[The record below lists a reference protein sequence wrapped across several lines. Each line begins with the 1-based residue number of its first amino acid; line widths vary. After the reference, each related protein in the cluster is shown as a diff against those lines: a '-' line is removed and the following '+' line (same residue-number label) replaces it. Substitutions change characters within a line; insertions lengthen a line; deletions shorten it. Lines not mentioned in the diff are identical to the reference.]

1 MRKLLQIGSSL
12 NCGAPGK
19 IAEQIGLLAMAK
31 GWDVYMAHGVR
42 HSNPSQLKTI
52 PMVTPLEERVH
63 ALYSLLFDRHGL
75 GPDGKTKKL
84 VEWIKEYKPE
94 IIHLHN
100 IHGYFCNFKV
110 LFEYLDAV
118 DTPVVWT
125 MHDCW
130 PFTGRCFHFSGIN
143 CDKWKTGCYDCKAEA
158 GYTVSKYYD
167 RSRELYALKKRLF
180 SSVKNLTLVPV
191 SDWQAAFLKD
201 SFLKECKVHTI
212 HNGVDIEKFIP
223 MDGHRL
229 RDKHSLNGKFV
240 ILGVAS
246 PWNTRKGLDDFYQL
260 RTVLSGEFAIVMV
273 GLTPKQI
280 EKLPNGIIG
289 IARTE
294 SQQELAE
301 YYSMADVFVNLTYLD
316 TFPTVNLE
324 ALACGTPVITYRTGG
339 SPEAISDVENLK
351 MVKDRVVCYPTG
363 MVVEQADIAGIVD
376 SIRELHMHPLSAED
390 CRKRAA
396 TYFDKGKCFEKYIDL
411 YNTLTCHTGGVKLYS
426 PIRCES
432 SCSERRLA
440 A

>member
-1 MRKLLQIGSSL
+1 MMPKIFHISGAI
-12 NCGAPGK
+12 NFGAPGR
-19 IAEQIGLLAMAK
+19 IVEQIGLLSQK
-31 GWDVYMAHGVR
+31 NGYECLVAHSTR
-42 HSNPSQLKTI
+42 NENPSQLRHYAMTTRWQE
-52 PMVTPLEERVH
+52 VVH
-63 ALYSLLFDRHGL
+63 ALGAKFLDLHGL
-75 GPDGKTKKL
+75 LSTKQTREL
-84 VEWIKEYKPE
+84 VERIKEYQPD

-110 LFEYLDAV
+110 LFEYLDSV

-130 PFTGRCFHFSGIN
+130 PFTGRCFHFIGVD
-143 CDKWKTGCYDCKAEA
+143 CDKWKTGCYDCKAEP

-167 RSRELYALKKRLF
+167 RSKELYALKKRLF

-201 SFLKECKVHTI
+201 SFLKDRNVYTI

-223 MDGHRL
+223 MNGNRI
-229 RDKHSLNGKFV
+229 RDKHKLDGKFV

-246 PWNTRKGLDDFYQL
+246 PWNTRKGLDDFYRM
-260 RTVLSGEFAIVMV
+260 RTMLSNEYAIVMV

-280 EKLPNGIIG
+280 EKLSDGIIG

-339 SPEAISDVENLK
+339 SPEAICDTAFEN
-351 MVKDRVVCYPTG
+351 VKKVGAENYPTG
-363 MVVEQADIAGIVD
+363 MVVEQGDVEGIIRC
-376 SIRELHMHPLSAED
+376 IRELKSRPINAAVCRQRAEVL
-390 CRKRAA
+390 
-396 TYFDKGKCFEKYIDL
+396 FDKDKCFEEYIRL
-411 YNTLTCHTGGVKLYS
+411 YGSL
-426 PIRCES
+426 IRG
-432 SCSERRLA
+432 
-440 A
+440 

>member
-1 MRKLLQIGSSL
+1 MPKVFHISGAINYGS
-12 NCGAPGK
+12 PGR
-19 IAEQIGLLAMAK
+19 IVEQICLLA
-31 GWDVYMAHGVR
+31 GLHGYECLVAHSSR
-42 HSNPSQLKTI
+42 NENPSQGQHFAMTTKAQE
-52 PMVTPLEERVH
+52 MAH
-63 ALYSLLFDRHGL
+63 ALGAMLLDLHGL
-75 GPDGKTKKL
+75 LSTRQTRKL
-84 VEWIKEYKPE
+84 VERIKAYQPD

-180 SSVKNLTLVPV
+180 SSVKNMTMVPV

-201 SFLKECKVHTI
+201 SFLKDCNVHTI
-212 HNGVDIEKFIP
+212 HNGVDIEKFRP
-223 MDGHRL
+223 MDGNRL
-229 RDKHSLNGKFV
+229 LDKHKLDGKFV

-246 PWNTRKGLDDFYQL
+246 PWNTRKGLDDFYRL
-260 RTVLSGEFAIVMV
+260 RTMLSNEYAIVMV

-280 EKLPNGIIG
+280 EKLPDGIIG

-316 TFPTVNLE
+316 TFPTTNLE
-324 ALACGTPVITYRTGG
+324 ALACGTPVVTYRTGG
-339 SPEAISDVENLK
+339 SPEAICDTACEKVEK
-351 MVKDRVVCYPTG
+351 AGAEYYPTG
-363 MVVEQADIAGIVD
+363 MVVEQGDVEGM
-376 SIRELHMHPLSAED
+376 IRCVRDLKSRPISAAV
-390 CRKRAA
+390 CRQRAVEH
-396 TYFDKGKCFEKYIDL
+396 FDKDKCFEEYI
-411 YNTLTCHTGGVKLYS
+411 KLY
-426 PIRCES
+426 EN
-432 SCSERRLA
+432 LLLGG
-440 A
+440 